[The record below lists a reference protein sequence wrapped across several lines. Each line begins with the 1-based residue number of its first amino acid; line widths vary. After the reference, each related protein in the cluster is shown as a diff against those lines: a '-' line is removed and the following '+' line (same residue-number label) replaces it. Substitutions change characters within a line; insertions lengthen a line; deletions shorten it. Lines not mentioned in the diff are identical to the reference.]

1 MMSIISTMRSGQ
13 VMTVKEL
20 LARLEK
26 HEEICTVKLDN
37 IDKRLDEG
45 TKRFIR
51 LEQYI
56 WGIYGAIF
64 LSFLAGKFI

>member
-1 MMSIISTMRSGQ
+1 
-13 VMTVKEL
+13 MTVKEL

-26 HEEICTVKLDN
+26 HEEVCAVRLEA

-45 TKRFIR
+45 TKRFVR

-56 WGIYGAIF
+56 LGIYGAIF
-64 LSFLAGKFI
+64 ITFIADKFI

>member
-1 MMSIISTMRSGQ
+1 
-13 VMTVKEL
+13 MTVKEL

-26 HEEICTVKLDN
+26 HEEICAVRLEA

-45 TKRFIR
+45 AKRFVR

-56 WGIYGAIF
+56 LGIYGAIF
-64 LSFLAGKFI
+64 ITFLADKLI

>member
-1 MMSIISTMRSGQ
+1 MSRLT
-13 VMTVKEL
+13 TKDL

-26 HEEICTVKLDN
+26 HEEICAVRLEA

-45 TKRFIR
+45 SKKFVR
-51 LEQYI
+51 LEYYI

>member
-1 MMSIISTMRSGQ
+1 
-13 VMTVKEL
+13 MTVKEL

-26 HEEICTVKLDN
+26 HEEICAVRLEA

-45 TKRFIR
+45 TKRFVR

-56 WGIYGAIF
+56 LGIYGAIF
-64 LSFLAGKFI
+64 ITFIADKFI

>member
-1 MMSIISTMRSGQ
+1 
-13 VMTVKEL
+13 MTVKEL
-20 LARLEK
+20 LAKLEK

>member
-1 MMSIISTMRSGQ
+1 
-13 VMTVKEL
+13 MTIKEL

-26 HEEICTVKLDN
+26 HEEICAVRLEN

-45 TKRFIR
+45 SKRFIR
-51 LEQYI
+51 LEHFI

-64 LSFLAGKFI
+64 ITFLANKFI